1 MEIRLKR
8 NILLLEPD
16 YKNKYPPIGLMKLST
31 YHKKLGDN
39 VRFYKGDLKLLILE
53 DIYTELE
60 IKLNH
65 IDNSIDWYSK
75 KVNIMKYIK
84 TRHNIIIDEIFKD
97 IENNSALIL
106 ENIKYYSQYYKN
118 KEYQNNPKYD
128 RVCIATLFTF
138 YWSKTIETIEFSK
151 LLVKDKKNILVGGV
165 MASVLPKEIEAET
178 GIKPFEGLLDEAGML
193 DDNDYIIDEMPLD
206 YSILD
211 EIDYIYPESNG
222 YYGYMTRGCKRK
234 CAFCAVPTIEPKYK
248 SYISL
253 KENIEYINKTF
264 GEQRNLLLL
273 DNNVLASKEFPKIIE
288 EIKEVGFINGAKF
301 INSNYLDIAIKN
313 LENNLNDNAYIK
325 KSYTLLHKM
334 LNKLKGKNQQYFYD
348 KLEEF
353 KVLKFETT
361 TKENLI
367 NLYPYIE
374 DMYDKYRNK
383 APKNRYVDFN
393 QGVDARYLTEEKVQL
408 LSQIPIRPLRIAF
421 DELKIEKIY
430 IEAVKLSAKYNIR
443 DLSNYLLY
451 NYEDKPEDLY
461 QRMKINVDLCEE
473 LDVRI
478 YSFPMKFIPIYG
490 DVSKNR
496 EYIGKY
502 WNKKFIRAIQAV
514 LNATKGK
521 IGKGV
526 SFFEKAF
533 GKNLEEFNKILYMPE
548 PFIIYRLHYEEIGF
562 THNWW
567 NDFNNLSE
575 DDKEIIYPIIKNN
588 QFNDINIKEYNNKI
602 ETVLKYY
609 LIKKLPL
616 EKYKLIEEIEKYE

>member
-1 MEIRLKR
+1 MKR
-8 NILLLEPD
+8 NILLLEPN

-39 VRFYKGDLKLLILE
+39 VRFYKGDLKDLVLE
-53 DIYTELE
+53 DIYIELE
-60 IKLNH
+60 KKFNY
-65 IDNSIDWYSK
+65 IDDSIDWFLK
-75 KVNIMKYIK
+75 KDNILKYIK
-84 TRHNIIIDEIFKD
+84 TRRNILLDEIFKD
-97 IENNSALIL
+97 IEDNSALLL
-106 ENIKYYSQYYKN
+106 ENLKYSAQYYKN
-118 KEYQNNPKYD
+118 KEYKNNPKYD
-128 RVCIATLFTF
+128 RVCLATLFTF
-138 YWSKTIETIEFSK
+138 YWKKTIETIEFAK
-151 LLVKDKKNILVGGV
+151 LLVKDEQNLLVGGV
-165 MASVLPKEIEAET
+165 MASVLPKEIEDET
-178 GIKPFEGLLDEAGML
+178 GIKPFIGLLDEAGAL

-234 CAFCAVPTIEPKYK
+234 CSFCAVPTIEPKYK

-253 KENIEYINKTF
+253 LDNVKYVNDTF

-288 EIKEVGFINGAKF
+288 EIIEAGFYKGAKF
-301 INSNYLDIAIKN
+301 IEPN
-313 LENNLNDNAYIK
+313 LLNISINNLNTGLNDTAYVRKIF
-325 KSYTLLHKM
+325 YLLEKM
-334 LNKLKGKNQQYFYD
+334 LNKLKANNQQIFYD

-353 KVLKFETT
+353 KLLKYETT
-361 TKENLI
+361 TKENILKV
-367 NLYPYIE
+367 YPYIKDLYE
-374 DMYDKYRNK
+374 RYRNK
-383 APKNRYVDFN
+383 SSKNRYVDFN
-393 QGVDARYLTEEKVQL
+393 QGVDARYLTEEKVKL

-421 DELKIEKIY
+421 DDLKIEKKY
-430 IEAVKLSAKYNIR
+430 VEAVKLSAKHNIK

-451 NYEDKPEDLY
+451 NYEDKPNDLY
-461 QRMKINVDLCEE
+461 HRMKINVDLCEE

-496 EYIGKY
+496 EYIGIH

-533 GKNLEEFNKILYMPE
+533 GKDLEEFNKILYMPE
-548 PFIIYRLHYEEIGF
+548 TFIIYRLHYEEIGYSQ
-562 THNWW
+562 NWW

-575 DDKEIIYPIIKNN
+575 DNKNIIYPIIEKNK
-588 QFNDINIKEYNNKI
+588 FHDININIYNKEI
-602 ETVLKYY
+602 ATVLNYY
-609 LIKKLPL
+609 LIKREDYSKTC
-616 EKYKLIEEIEKYE
+616 